1 MQLSSRAIISETGWC
16 LQSLMISQR
25 SAFLQK
31 NSRIMFSLV
40 AMLISVSACVEMEI
54 GNVSGLPMTLDET
67 ETIAVMRDL
76 SVSISAIEDAGIS
89 DMNLD
94 EQRSVIVS
102 ELDQIATL
110 IGELESQRLIEGTV
124 QLDGSHQVIKKYLGT
139 LALEVELSKGQI
151 DDENSDLFIAGKL
164 AGVCRGCHEELW
176 PES

>member
-1 MQLSSRAIISETGWC
+1 
-16 LQSLMISQR
+16 
-25 SAFLQK
+25 
-31 NSRIMFSLV
+31 MFSLV

-176 PES
+176 PAS